1 MLATQRTSE
10 QQKHFRTAAAMLL
23 AAALSLVTA
32 FLSAL
37 ALLPRVRHVE
47 VVTVVATAVAA
58 GAALAAALV
67 EFKQARTNRQG
78 R

>member
-1 MLATQRTSE
+1 
-10 QQKHFRTAAAMLL
+10 MLL

-37 ALLPRVRHVE
+37 ALLPRVRLVE
-47 VVTVVATAVAA
+47 VVTIVASAVAA

-78 R
+78 G